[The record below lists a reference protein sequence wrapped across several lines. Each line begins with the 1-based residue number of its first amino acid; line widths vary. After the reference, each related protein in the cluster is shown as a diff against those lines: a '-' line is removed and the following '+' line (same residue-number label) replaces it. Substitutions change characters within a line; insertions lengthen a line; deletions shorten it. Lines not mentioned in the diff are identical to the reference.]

1 MSHAFAGV
9 VPRVLV
15 ASASVRAPRE
25 RPHAALRRR
34 LRGAAPARAFFGK
47 DDAYPATLRP
57 PMPLTEAVAVGLSC
71 AVSGAKTALASPS
84 DAWKPLTGAVAA
96 LALALDG
103 AGFVAVSKV
112 LSPGDDAGALAR
124 LFSELTI
131 VAADGVCLLL
141 APLVAL
147 AVVQQVLPLLGEKIL
162 FDGARAAAAAAAA
175 ADAAASGAPD
185 APDAPDA
192 PAFQRTRL
200 TRLARLEAM
209 ETSDGLGLRGLGV
222 AASRTGTLASLTA
235 TATPVGAAATLV
247 PGVGPFLAASL
258 AALVASYALSWELL
272 DPYFDK
278 KGFGYEQQ
286 DKIMWA
292 NRFALCAFAA
302 PFTVALAVP
311 LFGPLAAA
319 VAQGAAGTALWR
331 VLEPDD
337 ENDEGPR
344 D

>member
-57 PMPLTEAVAVGLSC
+57 PMPLPEAVAVGLSC

-162 FDGARAAAAAAAA
+162 FDGRAPPPPPPPPTPPRAAL
-175 ADAAASGAPD
+175 
-185 APDAPDA
+185 
-192 PAFQRTRL
+192 RTPKLRL
-200 TRLARLEAM
+200 SSE
-209 ETSDGLGLRGLGV
+209 RGSRGSR
-222 AASRTGTLASLTA
+222 ASRLWKPPTGWAF
-235 TATPVGAAATLV
+235 GAWGSPRAAQV
-247 PGVGPFLAASL
+247 HSRVSPRPQR
-258 AALVASYALSWELL
+258 
-272 DPYFDK
+272 P
-278 KGFGYEQQ
+278 
-286 DKIMWA
+286 WA
-292 NRFALCAFAA
+292 RRRRSCPA
-302 PFTVALAVP
+302 
-311 LFGPLAAA
+311 
-319 VAQGAAGTALWR
+319 
-331 VLEPDD
+331 
-337 ENDEGPR
+337 
-344 D
+344 

>member
-1 MSHAFAGV
+1 M
-9 VPRVLV
+9 PVLLV
-15 ASASVRAPRE
+15 IIMFPKLP
-25 RPHAALRRR
+25 PHARE
-34 LRGAAPARAFFGK
+34 GGGPI
-47 DDAYPATLRP
+47 D
-57 PMPLTEAVAVGLSC
+57 
-71 AVSGAKTALASPS
+71 
-84 DAWKPLTGAVAA
+84 
-96 LALALDG
+96 DG
-103 AGFVAVSKV
+103 APPETAGASFLLKKLGSPRYESDMLVMPCDSVGSGIFAFRSSSALIATPPDAAGRARVAR
-112 LSPGDDAGALAR
+112 PGDCLGTSFLAAGL
-124 LFSELTI
+124 E
-131 VAADGVCLLL
+131 
-141 APLVAL
+141 
-147 AVVQQVLPLLGEKIL
+147 
-162 FDGARAAAAAAAA
+162 ARAAAASAA

-185 APDAPDA
+185 AEA
-192 PAFQRTRL
+192 PAFRL
-200 TRLARLEAM
+200 SRTRLARLEAM

-235 TATPVGAAATLV
+235 TAAPVGAAATLV
-247 PGVGPFLAASL
+247 PVVGPVLAASL

-337 ENDEGPR
+337 EGDEGG

>member
-57 PMPLTEAVAVGLSC
+57 PMPLPEAVAVGLSC

-175 ADAAASGAPD
+175 DAAASGAPD
-185 APDAPDA
+185 AEA

-247 PGVGPFLAASL
+247 PGVGPFLAASRL
-258 AALVASYALSWELL
+258 ASSVVVRAELGVARPVLRQEGL
-272 DPYFDK
+272 
-278 KGFGYEQQ
+278 
-286 DKIMWA
+286 
-292 NRFALCAFAA
+292 R
-302 PFTVALAVP
+302 VR
-311 LFGPLAAA
+311 
-319 VAQGAAGTALWR
+319 AAGQNHVGQPVRALR
-331 VLEPDD
+331 VRRAVHGGARRATLRAARRRRRAGALREPRCGASW
-337 ENDEGPR
+337 NR
-344 D
+344 TTKR

>member
-1 MSHAFAGV
+1 MSLAIAGV

-15 ASASVRAPRE
+15 ASARVRAPLE
-25 RPHAALRRR
+25 RPRAALRRR
-34 LRGAAPARAFFGK
+34 LRGAAPAHAFFGK
-47 DDAYPATLRP
+47 EDAYPSTLRP
-57 PMPLTEAVAVGLSC
+57 PMPLPEAVAVGLSC
-71 AVSGAKTALASPS
+71 AASGAKTALASPS

-131 VAADGVCLLL
+131 VAADGACLLL

-162 FDGARAAAAAAAA
+162 FDGARAAAVAAVA
-175 ADAAASGAPD
+175 ADDAAAASGAAD
-185 APDAPDA
+185 AELRANLA
-192 PAFQRTRL
+192 RAK
-200 TRLARLEAM
+200 LARLEAL
-209 ETSDGLGLRGLGV
+209 EISDGLGLRGLGV
-222 AASRTGTLASLTA
+222 AASRAGTLASLTA
-235 TATPVGAAATLV
+235 TAAPVGAAATLV
-247 PGVGPFLAASL
+247 PGVGPVLAASL

-286 DKIMWA
+286 DKIMWS

-311 LFGPLAAA
+311 LFGPLATA

-331 VLEPDD
+331 VLEPDHVD
-337 ENDEGPR
+337 AGEGE
-344 D
+344 

>member
-1 MSHAFAGV
+1 MSLAIAGV
-9 VPRVLV
+9 VPRVLT
-15 ASASVRAPRE
+15 ASARVRTARA
-25 RPHAALRRR
+25 RPHTALRRR
-34 LRGAAPARAFFGK
+34 LRGAAPALAFFGE
-47 DDAYPATLRP
+47 DDAYPSTLRP
-57 PMPLTEAVAVGLSC
+57 PMPLPEAVAVGLSC
-71 AVSGAKTALASPS
+71 AASGAKTALASPS

-103 AGFVAVSKV
+103 AGFVAVSAV

-162 FDGARAAAAAAAA
+162 FDGARAAAV
-175 ADAAASGAPD
+175 ADADASSGASD
-185 APDAPDA
+185 AATA
-192 PAFQRTRL
+192 RL
-200 TRLARLEAM
+200 SQTKLARLEAL
-209 ETSDGLGLRGLGV
+209 ETSDGLGLQGLGV

-235 TATPVGAAATLV
+235 TAAPVGAAATLV
-247 PGVGPFLAASL
+247 PGVGPVLAAFL

-278 KGFGYEQQ
+278 KRFGFEQQ
-286 DKIMWA
+286 DKIMWS

-311 LFGPLAAA
+311 LFGPLATA

-331 VLEPDD
+331 VLEPDAVGPGAD
-337 ENDEGPR
+337 RREEGGG
-344 D
+344 

>member
-1 MSHAFAGV
+1 
-9 VPRVLV
+9 
-15 ASASVRAPRE
+15 
-25 RPHAALRRR
+25 
-34 LRGAAPARAFFGK
+34 
-47 DDAYPATLRP
+47 
-57 PMPLTEAVAVGLSC
+57 MPLPEAVTVGLSC
-71 AVSGAKTALASPS
+71 AASGAKTALASPS

-185 APDAPDA
+185 AEA

-311 LFGPLAAA
+311 LFGPLATA

-331 VLEPDD
+331 ILEPDAVGPGAD
-337 ENDEGPR
+337 TPEEGG

>member
-1 MSHAFAGV
+1 MSHAIAGV

-57 PMPLTEAVAVGLSC
+57 PMPLPEAVAVGLSC

-162 FDGARAAAAAAAA
+162 FDGARAAAASAAAA
-175 ADAAASGAPD
+175 AAASGAPD
-185 APDAPDA
+185 AEA
-192 PAFQRTRL
+192 PAFRL
-200 TRLARLEAM
+200 ARTRLARLEAI

-235 TATPVGAAATLV
+235 TAAPVGAAATLV
-247 PGVGPFLAASL
+247 PVVGPVLAASL

-337 ENDEGPR
+337 EGDEGG

>member
-1 MSHAFAGV
+1 
-9 VPRVLV
+9 
-15 ASASVRAPRE
+15 
-25 RPHAALRRR
+25 
-34 LRGAAPARAFFGK
+34 
-47 DDAYPATLRP
+47 
-57 PMPLTEAVAVGLSC
+57 
-71 AVSGAKTALASPS
+71 
-84 DAWKPLTGAVAA
+84 
-96 LALALDG
+96 
-103 AGFVAVSKV
+103 
-112 LSPGDDAGALAR
+112 
-124 LFSELTI
+124 
-131 VAADGVCLLL
+131 
-141 APLVAL
+141 
-147 AVVQQVLPLLGEKIL
+147 
-162 FDGARAAAAAAAA
+162 
-175 ADAAASGAPD
+175 
-185 APDAPDA
+185 
-192 PAFQRTRL
+192 
-200 TRLARLEAM
+200 M

-235 TATPVGAAATLV
+235 TAAPVGAAATLV
-247 PGVGPFLAASL
+247 PVVGPVLAASL

-337 ENDEGPR
+337 EGDEGG

>member
-1 MSHAFAGV
+1 
-9 VPRVLV
+9 
-15 ASASVRAPRE
+15 
-25 RPHAALRRR
+25 
-34 LRGAAPARAFFGK
+34 
-47 DDAYPATLRP
+47 
-57 PMPLTEAVAVGLSC
+57 
-71 AVSGAKTALASPS
+71 
-84 DAWKPLTGAVAA
+84 
-96 LALALDG
+96 
-103 AGFVAVSKV
+103 
-112 LSPGDDAGALAR
+112 
-124 LFSELTI
+124 
-131 VAADGVCLLL
+131 
-141 APLVAL
+141 
-147 AVVQQVLPLLGEKIL
+147 
-162 FDGARAAAAAAAA
+162 
-175 ADAAASGAPD
+175 
-185 APDAPDA
+185 
-192 PAFQRTRL
+192 
-200 TRLARLEAM
+200 M

-247 PGVGPFLAASL
+247 PGVVPFLAASL